1 VSPPELNLA
10 RNLRKMLADSPTP
23 LDSMDNIIKHMKKFN
38 SNLDLMM
45 QKFNS

>member
-1 VSPPELNLA
+1 
-10 RNLRKMLADSPTP
+10 MLADSPTP